1 MQPSIPLHT
10 HTHTHIHQQ
19 TTLLLGHNRAH
30 CESWQYVAA
39 LPVRR
44 LAVATSSVCVCAG
57 RSSMGT
63 KGEALA
69 CCFHQL
75 GCLWKSQSQKE
86 GGYDPKLFH
95 SLRYHALPYAD
106 PSSPALIAA
115 NQQPAALPPLSCR
128 SWNGPTHTTGLARP
142 MGKPLSTSPPLPLHP
157 NRPLTDGRWPWLLDL
172 HVFFFSPKSSSQ
184 QHPISP
190 RPTRSRE
197 PDGSDNVGFSRRAI
211 GAWRTRSRSTSFQDA
226 LQED

>member
-1 MQPSIPLHT
+1 MNSATFHPPSHT
-10 HTHTHIHQQ
+10 HQQ
-19 TTLLLGHNRAH
+19 TTLLLGHNGAH
-30 CESWQYVAA
+30 CEIWQCAAA

-44 LAVATSSVCVCAG
+44 LAVATLSVCVRAG
-57 RSSMGT
+57 HSSMGT

-115 NQQPAALPPLSCR
+115 NQQPAGLPPLSRR
-128 SWNGPTHTTGLARP
+128 SWRSPTHTTGLARP
-142 MGKPLSTSPPLPLHP
+142 MGKPLSTSPPLPLRP
-157 NRPLTDGRWPWLLDL
+157 NRPLTDGRWP
-172 HVFFFSPKSSSQ
+172 
-184 QHPISP
+184 
-190 RPTRSRE
+190 
-197 PDGSDNVGFSRRAI
+197 
-211 GAWRTRSRSTSFQDA
+211 
-226 LQED
+226 

>member
-1 MQPSIPLHT
+1 MGQLVNSATFHPPS

-19 TTLLLGHNRAH
+19 TTLLLGHNRVH
-30 CESWQYVAA
+30 CESWQCVAA
-39 LPVRR
+39 LPVRG
-44 LAVATSSVCVCAG
+44 LAVATASVCVWAG

-69 CCFHQL
+69 CCFHEL
-75 GCLWKSQSQKE
+75 GCLWKSQSQKK

-115 NQQPAALPPLSCR
+115 NQQPAALPPLSRR

-172 HVFFFSPKSSSQ
+172 HVFLFTEESKPTTPNLPPANSQ
-184 QHPISP
+184 P
-190 RPTRSRE
+190 RA
-197 PDGSDNVGFSRRAI
+197 RRI
-211 GAWRTRSRSTSFQDA
+211 R
-226 LQED
+226 